1 EEIAIAV
8 IAPYVG
14 DTIPKE
20 ELQRI
25 VSETINFK
33 FPLRQ
38 VSENIFSLELF
49 HGPTLA
55 FKDVGARF
63 MARCLGYFLK
73 NEKENTTVLVATS
86 GDTGGAVADGFYDV
100 DRINVVI
107 LYPDGK
113 ISEIQERQMT
123 SHGKNIHT
131 IAING
136 TFDDCQRLVKEA
148 FTDPSVTK
156 KLSLT
161 SANSINVAR
170 WLPQQFYY

>member
-1 EEIAIAV
+1 MLYYSLNKISPKVNFSEATILGQAPDKGLYFPEKIPAVPKQIVENIEEFSNEQIAFEV

-14 DTIPKE
+14 HTIPKQ

-25 VSETINFK
+25 VSETINFN
-33 FPLRQ
+33 FPLQQ
-38 VSENIFSLELF
+38 VSDNIFSFELF

-107 LYPDGK
+107 LYPHGK
-113 ISEIQERQMT
+113 ISDIQ
-123 SHGKNIHT
+123 
-131 IAING
+131 
-136 TFDDCQRLVKEA
+136 
-148 FTDPSVTK
+148 
-156 KLSLT
+156 
-161 SANSINVAR
+161 
-170 WLPQQFYY
+170 